1 MCKTSC
7 EDASTGTVHYP
18 STPAQSTS
26 QCCTKSQRDCLRYTI
41 ELVSKPSGAV
51 CEQQLS
57 VVMHG
62 AANRA
67 ENNALGKYDS
77 DYYEIDNLSNNFF
90 FFKYIKVRFF
100 CFQVYIGTLK
110 H

>member
-1 MCKTSC
+1 
-7 EDASTGTVHYP
+7 
-18 STPAQSTS
+18 
-26 QCCTKSQRDCLRYTI
+26 
-41 ELVSKPSGAV
+41 
-51 CEQQLS
+51 
-57 VVMHG
+57 MHG

-90 FFKYIKVRFF
+90 FKYIKVRFF